1 MAVPPAIIHFD
12 QIFPFTK
19 TLLCVF
25 GVPPFSELESPRC
38 SPQFHTWKMILL
50 GLPVTG
56 AAPFS
61 TRGTPV
67 TGAMFHTQHLL
78 RDSKL
83 ETTSISPAGAD
94 PLDSILEYTCVY
106 TCIYIYI
113 TCIYIYITCIYIYIS
128 IYIYYM
134 YIYIYITC
142 VYIYISQY
150 VYTHVYI
157 YI

>member
-12 QIFPFTK
+12 QIFPNK
-19 TLLCVF
+19 N
-25 GVPPFSELESPRC
+25 PPACLGYPHDELETPRC
-38 SPQFHTWKMILL
+38 SPPVSHLKDDTL
-50 GLPVTG
+50 GSPSDRR
-56 AAPFS
+56 S
-61 TRGTPV
+61 TLFEARNAEV

-113 TCIYIYITCIYIYIS
+113 YYMCIYLYI
-128 IYIYYM
+128 
-134 YIYIYITC
+134 
-142 VYIYISQY
+142 
-150 VYTHVYI
+150 
-157 YI
+157 